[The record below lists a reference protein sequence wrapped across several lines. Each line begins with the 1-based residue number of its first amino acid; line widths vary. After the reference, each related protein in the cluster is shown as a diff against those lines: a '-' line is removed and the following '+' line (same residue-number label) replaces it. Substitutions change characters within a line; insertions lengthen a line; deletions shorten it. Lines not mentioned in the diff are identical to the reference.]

1 MKKITILSLLVV
13 SLLASCSSNE
23 MAKNYGGTMTVTLPP
38 NQKLLNV
45 TWKDANLWYL
55 TREMKVTDSLESYTF
70 QEKSELGIQEGTV
83 IFIESKK

>member
-70 QEKSELGIQEGTV
+70 QEKSGLGIQEGTV